1 MNPEAFENLLRV
13 LENIPE
19 DQFDLGEWECG
30 TKACAIGWA
39 ARDAWFQ
46 DQELHLTASD
56 PIFKNLFGWD
66 AVENFFQIS
75 KNQAVYLFSINSY
88 KEDQSLS
95 AVISRIKDF
104 IS

>member
-1 MNPEAFENLLRV
+1 MNIEAFENLLRV
-13 LENIPE
+13 LEVVPE
-19 DQFDLGEWECG
+19 DQFDLQAWKCE

-46 DQELHLTASD
+46 DQEFYLTGSIPKLRSLYGWEAVRALFHISD
-56 PIFKNLFGWD
+56 DNAK
-66 AVENFFQIS
+66 
-75 KNQAVYLFSINSY
+75 YLFEKCSY
-88 KEDQSLS
+88 EEDQSLS